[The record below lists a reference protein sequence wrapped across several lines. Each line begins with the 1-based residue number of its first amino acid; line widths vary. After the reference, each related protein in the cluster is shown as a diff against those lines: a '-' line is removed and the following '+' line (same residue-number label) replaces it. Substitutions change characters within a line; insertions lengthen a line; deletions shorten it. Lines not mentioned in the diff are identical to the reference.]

1 MTVLRYPA
9 RALAGDY
16 ARAATGIVLCG
27 GGALLAPPGGVAFWI
42 LAPLAVLFAGFAAR
56 TGLRHA
62 TAVTLDA
69 GDVAVAGPRPARI
82 DWPALDRMRLAY
94 YSTRRDRS
102 NGWMQ
107 LTLGAGRTTLW
118 IDSALDEFP
127 VVVAAASRAADMNGL
142 ALSAA
147 TRANLEALGQQ
158 APGPRASAALP
169 GGGWGDPAEWRR

>member
-16 ARAATGIVLCG
+16 ARAAIGVMLCG
-27 GGALLAPPGGVAFWI
+27 GGALLAPPGGAAFWI
-42 LAPLAVLFAGFAAR
+42 LAALAILFAGFAAR
-56 TGLRHA
+56 TALRHA
-62 TAVTLDA
+62 TAVTL
-69 GDVAVAGPRPARI
+69 GPGGVATTGPRPARI
-82 DWPALDRMRLAY
+82 DWPALDHMRLAY

-107 LTLGAGRTTLW
+107 LTLGAGRTRLQL
-118 IDSALDEFP
+118 DSALDDFP
-127 VVVAAASRAADMNGL
+127 LVAAAASHAADMNGL

-147 TRANLEALGQQ
+147 TRANFEALGQP
-158 APGPRASAALP
+158 APGPRAPAALP